1 MMSDTKPPTIAI
13 NERDTFD
20 NFSNRDDSVAVMTA
34 AAVETSGLP
43 RSQKLQKP
51 QESQELHKSQKPQKS
66 QKPPW
71 YKRMFGA
78 DRKVKPGMLHRIWAL
93 PSIVLGLMFTLGP
106 VCVIVAFSFMSRP
119 DVGGGVK
126 YQFSLDGY
134 KKLLFREDFFGNS
147 YFDGRYLQVFWTSL
161 WMALVTTAVCV
172 ALAFPIALWISMR
185 SAKAQRILVML
196 VTIPFWTNLIVRTYA
211 WMLILNDNGP
221 INQFTQRLGMG
232 AHELLYTPVASL
244 IGLIYTFLPFAVLP
258 MYSALA
264 GFDFRLVEAAYDLG
278 ATRGVVMRRII
289 LRAARPGI
297 ASGIALC
304 LIPAFG
310 AYVQP
315 VLLGGGRVLMVG
327 NLISSQFS
335 EARNWPFGSAIST
348 VILVITL
355 LAALIAS
362 AVGNRSAR
370 KAGIAS

>member
-1 MMSDTKPPTIAI
+1 MMNASKPPTDKTSIG
-13 NERDTFD
+13 
-20 NFSNRDDSVAVMTA
+20 TA
-34 AAVETSGLP
+34 NSRNSP
-43 RSQKLQKP
+43 RRL
-51 QESQELHKSQKPQKS
+51 
-66 QKPPW
+66 PW
-71 YKRMFGA
+71 YKRVLGA

-93 PSIVLGLMFTLGP
+93 PSIIVGLLFTLGP

-126 YQFSLDGY
+126 YQFSTEGY
-134 KKLLFREDFFGNS
+134 RKLLFREDFFGNS

-172 ALAFPIALWISMR
+172 AIAFPIALWISMR
-185 SAKAQRILVML
+185 SARTQRILVML

-221 INQFTQRLGMG
+221 INQFTQWLGMG
-232 AHELLYTPVASL
+232 THELLYTQAASL
-244 IGLIYTFLPFAVLP
+244 IGLIYTFLPFAILP
-258 MYSALA
+258 MYSALS

-278 ATRGVVMRRII
+278 ATKGIVMRRII
-289 LRAARPGI
+289 MRAARPGI
-297 ASGIALC
+297 ASGVALC

-362 AVGNRSAR
+362 ALGNRSAR

>member
-1 MMSDTKPPTIAI
+1 MMSETKPPADKM
-13 NERDTFD
+13 R
-20 NFSNRDDSVAVMTA
+20 SARSAASPHAASAHAASAASPASASPAPSVHSA
-34 AAVETSGLP
+34 SSD
-43 RSQKLQKP
+43 RKL
-51 QESQELHKSQKPQKS
+51 
-66 QKPPW
+66 PW
-71 YKRMFGA
+71 YKRMLGA

-93 PSIVLGLMFTLGP
+93 PSILLGLMFTLGP

-119 DVGGGVK
+119 DIGGGVK
-126 YQFSLDGY
+126 FQFSTDGY
-134 KKLLFREDFFGNS
+134 RKLLFREDFFGNS

-185 SAKAQRILVML
+185 SAKTQRILVML

-221 INQFTQRLGMG
+221 INQFTSWIG
-232 AHELLYTPVASL
+232 AGTHELLYTPGASL
-244 IGLIYTFLPFAVLP
+244 IGLIYTFLPFAILP
-258 MYSALA
+258 MYSALS

-278 ATRGVVMRRII
+278 ATKGVVMRRVI

-362 AVGNRSAR
+362 AAGNRSAR
-370 KAGIAS
+370 KAGLAS